1 MFWQAGAALLLVTGN
16 VTEAIANEFDLLNEP
31 TPTKS
36 YVIDDA
42 GVLNKTT
49 KKGLNNDLARLEVRK
64 AHRRNSRT

>member
-1 MFWQAGAALLLVTGN
+1 MTGN